1 MKLVT
6 DLSHDGEDAFHEI
19 QLSGK
24 QLVFLFM
31 ATTVVSV
38 VIFLCGVLVGRGVK
52 AEALGAST
60 VAAAGAPPASTLPPA
75 STAGPVVQSSP
86 SPAVE
91 PPAAP
96 VETQPAL
103 SYHKRLQSDKAPAE
117 ELKQAAADSKKSP
130 EPVREVV
137 PPPPASTSTPT
148 PATAAAAPVAAAGTP
163 VARAG
168 TWAVQ
173 VVALTDRAA
182 ANAVVQRLAAKG
194 YPAFLVNPQPSAPVQ
209 NYKVQVG
216 RYSDRAEAEQVK
228 GRLKKE
234 EQFEPWILR

>member
-1 MKLVT
+1 VRLVT
-6 DLSHDGEDAFHEI
+6 EAPHDGEDAFHEI

-38 VIFLCGVLVGRGVK
+38 VIFLCGVLVGRGVR
-52 AEALGAST
+52 AEALNTGNGAM
-60 VAAAGAPPASTLPPA
+60 AS
-75 STAGPVVQSSP
+75 SAGPGTP
-86 SPAVE
+86 SPAPAPSVD

-96 VETQPAL
+96 VEAPL
-103 SYHKRLQSDKAPAE
+103 SYPQRLQSDKAPAE
-117 ELKQAAADSKKSP
+117 ELKSRSADAKKPADASNQASP
-130 EPVREVV
+130 VV
-137 PPPPASTSTPT
+137 APPTPTPT
-148 PATAAAAPVAAAGTP
+148 PAPTPAPVTPVPAPAAAPAS
-163 VARAG
+163 ARPG

-182 ANAVVQRLAAKG
+182 ATAVMQRLTAKG
-194 YPAFLVNPQPSAPVQ
+194 YPAFLVNPQPGTPVQ

-216 RYSDRAEAEQVK
+216 RFSDKAEAEQVK

>member
-1 MKLVT
+1 VS
-6 DLSHDGEDAFHEI
+6 DLSHDAGEDGFHEI

-52 AEALGAST
+52 GDTVNAADP
-60 VAAAGAPPASTLPPA
+60 VAAGSA
-75 STAGPVVQSSP
+75 STAIADVPASSTPPPVAAQDSS
-86 SPAVE
+86 
-91 PPAAP
+91 
-96 VETQPAL
+96 L
-103 SYHKRLQSDKAPAE
+103 SYARRLDGEKPVKE
-117 ELKQAAADSKKSP
+117 ELKPPGESKPVSEPKPVPAPARSDAA
-130 EPVREVV
+130 
-137 PPPPASTSTPT
+137 PPPAPQ
-148 PATAAAAPVAAAGTP
+148 PVAAAAATTAKP
-163 VARAG
+163 G

-182 ANAVVQRLAAKG
+182 ANAVVQRLVGKG
-194 YPAFLVNPQPSAPVQ
+194 YNAFLVSPQPGAPVQ

-216 RYSDRAEAEQVK
+216 RYNDRAEAEQIK
-228 GRLKKE
+228 NRLKKE